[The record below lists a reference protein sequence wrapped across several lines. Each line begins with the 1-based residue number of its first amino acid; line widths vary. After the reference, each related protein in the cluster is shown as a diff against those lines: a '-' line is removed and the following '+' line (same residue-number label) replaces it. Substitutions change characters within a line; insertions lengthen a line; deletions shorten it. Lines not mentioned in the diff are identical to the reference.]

1 LFDPDNKSFGLNLPK
16 PAKLII
22 SRRIGYQITHF
33 KIKNYPK
40 KYNAVHPFYSSK
52 TSFMKS
58 ENSCKMSGKILA
70 VSILLTGFALL
81 SSFYISKSHKV
92 VPKDRKVKVI
102 VIDAGHGGKDPGC
115 NGVNHKEKEVALAV
129 ALRLGKLIEE
139 YVKDVKVI
147 YTRKTDVFVELEDR
161 AKIAN
166 DNNADLFISIHC
178 NAAGKA
184 VMIKDKKTGKM
195 RAKTFKNSKGKTI
208 VVETANPVPYGSETY
223 VMGLKNEEGKMKV
236 AQRENSVILME
247 DNYESKYQGF
257 DPNSEESYII
267 MSNYTS
273 GYVIQSAGFALKIQD
288 EYSKRAGR
296 VDKGVHRQSIWVLW
310 RTSMPSVL
318 TEIGYLTNPQ
328 EEKFLGSEKG
338 QDYMAACLFRA
349 FRKYKDEQEGIKR
362 DYNDDIENQKNLD
375 KEVHVPIKETEA
387 VEAEGDEKKD
397 TSTSSI
403 TGSKTDPKVEQSE
416 KNYSEFIALAD
427 VSFKNRNF
435 DDAKMLYEKALK
447 ARNGKDE
454 YADKKLKEIAI
465 AVARDQKE
473 DDDRQKKEDEAE
485 KNKVVDKNDII
496 KTYKEKVKKDTSTSS
511 VSGVKTETPKVEPK
525 TEPKTEVKPVVKAGA
540 IEFKVQFASAD
551 KEVDAKSK
559 FPNVKDVW
567 FYKAGVVFK
576 YTSGS
581 FSSFEEA
588 TKHQAKLR
596 ELGYKD
602 CFVAAFKNGQ
612 RMEINEAKKQ
622 AEAK

>member
-1 LFDPDNKSFGLNLPK
+1 VSENES
-16 PAKLII
+16 
-22 SRRIGYQITHF
+22 
-33 KIKNYPK
+33 
-40 KYNAVHPFYSSK
+40 V
-52 TSFMKS
+52 MKS
-58 ENSCKMSGKILA
+58 ENKCKMPGVLP
-70 VSILLTGFALL
+70 VVGLLLTGFALL
-81 SSFYISKSHKV
+81 SSFYIPRGHKV
-92 VPKDRKVKVI
+92 PAKDRKVKVI

-115 NGVNHKEKEVALAV
+115 NGVTHKEKDVALAV
-129 ALRLGKLIEE
+129 ALKLGKLIEE

-161 AKIAN
+161 ARIAN

-178 NAAGKA
+178 NAAGKP

-195 RAKTFKNSKGKTI
+195 RPKTFKNSKGKTI

-273 GYVIQSAGFALKIQD
+273 GYVIQSAGLALKIQE

-338 QDYMAACLFRA
+338 QEYMASCLFRA

-362 DYNDDIENQKNLD
+362 DYDDAIENQKNLE
-375 KEVHVPIKETEA
+375 KEVHVPIRETDT
-387 VEAEGDEKKD
+387 VESEDDEKKD
-397 TSTSSI
+397 TSVSLGIVPKAGEESI
-403 TGSKTDPKVEQSE
+403 KA
-416 KNYSEFIALAD
+416 YSESIALAD
-427 VSFKNRNF
+427 VSFKNRNY
-435 DDAKMLYEKALK
+435 DEAKQLYEKALK
-447 ARNGKDE
+447 LRNGKDE
-454 YADKKLKEIAI
+454 YAEKKLKEISDAL
-465 AVARDQKE
+465 ARARKE
-473 DDDRQKKEDEAE
+473 EEEKQKKAEEEE

-496 KTYKEKVKKDTSTSS
+496 KNYKDKINKDTSTG
-511 VSGVKTETPKVEPK
+511 SGTITKVQPK
-525 TEPKTEVKPVVKAGA
+525 TEPKTEPKAEEKPAVKAGA
-540 IEFKVQFASAD
+540 VEFKVQFASAD

-559 FPNVKDVW
+559 FPNVKEVW
-567 FYKAGVVFK
+567 FYKAGAVYK

-581 FSSFEEA
+581 FASFDEA
-588 TKHQAKLR
+588 TRHQLKLR

-622 AEAK
+622 AEQK